1 MKNSFDAIK
10 VDDTGMTYTLAIIS
24 GKYKMAIMFWLWQC
38 KIIRY
43 NALKRCIR
51 KISYKTLSTALKELE
66 KDGIICRTEYPQVPP
81 KVEYSL
87 TERGVTLIPILSA
100 MCSWGSHNKE
110 QARFAL
116 Q

>member
-1 MKNSFDAIK
+1 MKNSFEAIK
-10 VDDTGMTYTLAIIS
+10 VDDSGMIYTLAITS
-24 GKYKMAIMFWLWQC
+24 GKYKMAIMFWLWQT
-38 KIIRY
+38 KIIRF

-51 KISYKTLSTALKELE
+51 QISYKTLSTALKELE

-100 MCSWGSHNKE
+100 MCSWGFDNKD

-116 Q
+116 R